1 MQPYGIW
8 RLLMG
13 LVILFITLPEVAIP
27 HEEVLCLVNNGHCED
42 HHCPMDTSQPAHHCP
57 LCCTFSHHFT
67 VESSNGWPLSPASP
81 SGLASLKSHS
91 FLPTF
96 LSDSIFQPPESA

>member
-13 LVILFITLPEVAIP
+13 LVIMFITLPEVAIP
-27 HEEVLCLVNNGHCED
+27 HCED
-42 HHCPMDTSQPAHHCP
+42 HHCPMDASQPVHHCP

-67 VESSNGWPLSPASP
+67 VESSNGWPLSPASL

-91 FLPTF
+91 FLPAF